1 MTDPN
6 ASQPGDSPAPVPA
19 FDGASENLL
28 RHYANVLVRR
38 WKWVAL
44 GLFIGLVA
52 GIVSTFVVTEAPVTT
67 RYYKATNTL
76 SQKSPSSESGSNG
89 GYSLSQA
96 ALQAESLTL
105 LNKVGKAV
113 GMSSDQVAASIDATV
128 RPNVDAIDVTA
139 IATQPEVAVEL
150 ANTAADSLRLL
161 AEADAGN
168 TVESKRRSL
177 QSQLDSSI
185 TQRDR
190 LKAQTGGSQA
200 DQLLRVQ
207 RVQQLED
214 DIKDLTEQIGSLPT
228 SGGGF
233 TLEVLLPATP
243 IEINAR
249 GYNYRHS
256 QNLNSRSRLAN
267 PNSSNTSAPDFD
279 ETDLSRS
286 AGLSDSTRILL
297 GSAAGLVLGL
307 ISAFVLE
314 AWDDRIRRRDRV
326 EELTGLGVLT
336 EIPHL
341 AKEQSRDHHV
351 AVEDETTGAAAER
364 FRAART
370 AITFALEERDPAA
383 AAGAPVLLVTSP
395 GPAEGKTT
403 TVANL
408 AAAFADDGNRV
419 LVIDG
424 DFRRPTVRRYLAPVP
439 NLITPDEP
447 TETRI
452 ANVSFL
458 PGPHDAASPETANA
472 RLATSIAAWRAGYD
486 LVILDTPP
494 ILTTNDAVDLLE
506 SADAV
511 VLVLRA
517 DRTRANAARRVA
529 GLLGQYRANVLGV
542 VLNSCDRSEMNQY
555 YGYGYGY
562 GYGYLGKAGSKSGR
576 SRKKGHESPV
586 TATPEPEHR
595 ADSTDDAAGTRA
607 DEHGAHPTAGG
618 DTPAGPRAGAAADA
632 ATPADATAPS
642 IDEPSTSTSA

>member
-1 MTDPN
+1 MTDLN

-19 FDGASENLL
+19 FGGASENLL

-38 WKWVAL
+38 WKWIAL
-44 GLFIGLVA
+44 GLFVGLVA
-52 GIVSTFVVTEAPVTT
+52 GIVSTFVITEAPVTT

-76 SQKSPSSESGSNG
+76 AQKSPSADGGNGG

-105 LNKVGKAV
+105 LDKVGQTV
-113 GMSSDQVAASIDATV
+113 GMSSSEVAASIDATV
-128 RPNVDAIDVTA
+128 RPNVNAIDVTA
-139 IATQPEVAVEL
+139 IATQPEVAVRL
-150 ANTAADSLRLL
+150 ANTAADSLRVL

-168 TVESKRRSL
+168 TVESQRRTL
-177 QSQLDSSI
+177 QTQLDSSV
-185 TQRDR
+185 QRR
-190 LKAQTGGSQA
+190 NALRAETGGSSA
-200 DQLLRVQ
+200 EQLLRVQ
-207 RVQQLED
+207 QLQELEN
-214 DIKDLTEQIGSLPT
+214 DIKDTTQQLQNLPA

-233 TLEVLLPATP
+233 ALEVLLPATP
-243 IEINAR
+243 IQINAR
-249 GYNYRHS
+249 GYNYRRS
-256 QNLNSRSRLAN
+256 QNLNARSRLAD
-267 PNSSNTSAPDFD
+267 SATSNTSAPDFD
-279 ETDLSRS
+279 ETDLSQS

-297 GSAAGLVLGL
+297 GGAAGLVLGL

-341 AKEQSRDHHV
+341 TKEQSRDHHV
-351 AVEDETTGAAAER
+351 AVEDESTGAAAER

-370 AITFALEERDPAA
+370 AITFALEERDPAIA
-383 AAGAPVLLVTSP
+383 ADAPVLLITSP

-439 NLITPDEP
+439 NLVTPDEP

-452 ANVSFL
+452 PNVWFL
-458 PGPHDAASPETANA
+458 PGPHDAPTPEIANA
-472 RLATSIAAWRAGYD
+472 RLATSVAAWRGDYD

-529 GLLGQYRANVLGV
+529 ELLGQYRANVLGV

-562 GYGYLGKAGSKSGR
+562 GYGYLGKTGSKTKTVR
-576 SRKKGHESPV
+576 N
-586 TATPEPEHR
+586 ATE
-595 ADSTDDAAGTRA
+595 
-607 DEHGAHPTAGG
+607 
-618 DTPAGPRAGAAADA
+618 TP
-632 ATPADATAPS
+632 ATPAPS
-642 IDEPSTSTSA
+642 GDHAAGGSGSGTEPGRADDEVIEKRPEPTTTGAETSPIGDQRTSTHR